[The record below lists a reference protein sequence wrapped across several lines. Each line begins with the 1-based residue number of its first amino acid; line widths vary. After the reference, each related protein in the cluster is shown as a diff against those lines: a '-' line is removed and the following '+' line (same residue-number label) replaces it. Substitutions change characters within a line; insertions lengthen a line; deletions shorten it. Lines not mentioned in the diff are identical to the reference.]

1 MSTHT
6 VLTRVLDRSS
16 RPRLRCIRSSS
27 TSLQLLDWYSR
38 VPTENI
44 AVDRPMLF
52 QTPSFSLAGFAAPL
66 PPTMTT
72 EPYSAK
78 AILLTTVDRQIL
90 LTPSVSRMT
99 AQGTAV
105 AIVEMWLMA
114 LADVRLPTCNHTRD
128 CMRYCSMRLV
138 PVASSVVSSRQ
149 PTQSMHTLTT
159 MGSAMQ
165 RIPCGAVIACRMIIG
180 GDRDATRW

>member
-38 VPTENI
+38 VATENI
-44 AVDRPMLF
+44 AVVHPMLF
-52 QTPSFSLAGFAAPL
+52 HTPSSSLAGFAAPL
-66 PPTMTT
+66 PPAMIT

-78 AILLTTVDRQIL
+78 AVLLTTVDRQIL

-114 LADVRLPTCNHTRD
+114 LADVRLPTCNHTRN
-128 CMRYCSMRLV
+128 CMRYCPMRLV
-138 PVASSVVSSRQ
+138 PVATELSGVF
-149 PTQSMHTLTT
+149 PPAHAEHTYLDHD
-159 MGSAMQ
+159 GKRYAAYPIWRSH
-165 RIPCGAVIACRMIIG
+165 RVPHDHWR
-180 GDRDATRW
+180 

>member
-38 VPTENI
+38 VATENI
-44 AVDRPMLF
+44 AVVHPMLF
-52 QTPSFSLAGFAAPL
+52 HTPSPSLAGFAVPL

-78 AILLTTVDRQIL
+78 AILLTTFDRQIL

-114 LADVRLPTCNHTRD
+114 LADVRLPTCNHTRGLHAILSHATSP
-128 CMRYCSMRLV
+128 CS
-138 PVASSVVSSRQ
+138 
-149 PTQSMHTLTT
+149 H
-159 MGSAMQ
+159 
-165 RIPCGAVIACRMIIG
+165 
-180 GDRDATRW
+180 